1 VGEGL
6 EANVSEEH
14 AASILRA
21 EIKTQTNT
29 DKFTLQEPQN
39 IITVYFPTTYTIF
52 FSQHTR
58 FNRTSVIISVSWLY
72 YITHHT
78 IGCIC
83 AVDIVIY
90 IESINMLEL
99 IIRGD

>member
-1 VGEGL
+1 
-6 EANVSEEH
+6 VS
-14 AASILRA
+14 AFPV
-21 EIKTQTNT
+21 TNT
-29 DKFTLQEPQN
+29 LITGNLMYFIPSSVY
-39 IITVYFPTTYTIF
+39 ITVYFPSTYTIC

-58 FNRTSVIISVSWLY
+58 INRTSVIISVSWLY
-72 YITHHT
+72 YNITHHT

-83 AVDIVIY
+83 AVDIVTY